1 MSNGRE
7 KTPLLLKD
15 DNIRALF
22 SMLDLAGYG
31 YVTKKQYENV
41 LKLVGVREHVR
52 TSPSVKSDS
61 DILSLS
67 TFVEAV
73 KAEPPEYSHVYPLGN
88 GRYIVIVLFNDEVKI
103 HIRQY
108 RDYGNGTSYPTKEDV
123 TFTNVESQEFT

>member
-73 KAEPPEYSHVYPLGN
+73 KQTLEASVA
-88 GRYIVIVLFNDEVKI
+88 RK
-103 HIRQY
+103 
-108 RDYGNGTSYPTKEDV
+108 
-123 TFTNVESQEFT
+123 